1 MAKVVSAGSGN
12 VVTASL
18 SRPQSKPPFSPDDDE
33 AVVEETSSDGFELAE
48 KAAQGAETQGTE
60 TQGTETQGK
69 KESLIVGRPAGSLE
83 IEMSSQSDTPMVSLF
98 GMAGGAGAAAMTADP
113 LAPTAG
119 EREAVPGGPES
130 AVGAPV
136 TLPPSESSP
145 ASPAS
150 VLPEISAADAAD
162 AQPKAAA
169 PAEGVALGKITF
181 GSPEDEFSAAPSPVE
196 ITTPRSSQE
205 SVLTA
210 SWSAPDEALALSAP
224 PVETTAAP
232 LREEAA
238 SVAGAET
245 LVVTEPLHEPVAPTA
260 AEAAV
265 VDAAMVDAAM
275 VDAAMVDAAVV
286 GEGSLEKG
294 RVRAT
299 VSSLEREA
307 WPVGGEGVNHV
318 VATSLQAGGA
328 LRSGVGGSPSG
339 AEEAPVRMALPP
351 APDQLAPQRAERTGA
366 AFEVPA
372 AAGDLVIAANAQTD
386 FEVKEKRVVFSGSV
400 IMKNERFYLTA
411 DTLVAHL
418 KDNQSG
424 LDFAEAQGNVV
435 VRMVENGRE
444 TGSSGLAKT
453 AIFRPETGEIVL
465 KGWPQLRMGNKAH
478 VASAA
483 TTEMSLFTDGR
494 MKTSGRNQTMIVP

>member
-1 MAKVVSAGSGN
+1 
-12 VVTASL
+12 
-18 SRPQSKPPFSPDDDE
+18 
-33 AVVEETSSDGFELAE
+33 VEETSSDGFELAE
-48 KAAQGAETQGTE
+48 KEAAVSEAQGKQ
-60 TQGTETQGK
+60 
-69 KESLIVGRPAGSLE
+69 ESLIVGRPAGALE
-83 IEMSSQSDTPMVSLF
+83 IEMSSPSQTPMVSLF
-98 GMAGGAGAAAMTADP
+98 GLAGGAGAAAMNADP
-113 LAPTAG
+113 LDSTAG
-119 EREAVPGGPES
+119 GREAMPSGAESTGGE
-130 AVGAPV
+130 PV
-136 TLPPSESSP
+136 ALPPSESSP
-145 ASPAS
+145 A
-150 VLPEISAADAAD
+150 VELPELSASDVPDASDVAT
-162 AQPKAAA
+162 AQAQAAA
-169 PAEGVALGKITF
+169 AAEGVVPEKIIF
-181 GSPEDEFSAAPSPVE
+181 SSPEDEFSAAPSPVE
-196 ITTPRSSQE
+196 ITTPMSSRE

-210 SWSAPDEALALSAP
+210 SWSAPDEVPALSAP
-224 PVETTAAP
+224 PVETTAEP
-232 LREEAA
+232 LLGETA
-238 SVAGAET
+238 SIAGADT
-245 LVVTEPLHEPVAPTA
+245 LVVAEQLDEPVAPTA
-260 AEAAV
+260 VAASAV
-265 VDAAMVDAAM
+265 ASTAVDAVA
-275 VDAAMVDAAVV
+275 V
-286 GEGSLEKG
+286 GEGSSGKG

-299 VSSLEREA
+299 VSSMEREV
-307 WPVGGEGVNHV
+307 WPVGGEGVNNV

-328 LRSGVGGSPSG
+328 LGSGVDGAPS
-339 AEEAPVRMALPP
+339 EVEASPVRMALPP
-351 APDQLAPQRAERTGA
+351 APDQLAPQRADRSGA

>member
-1 MAKVVSAGSGN
+1 M
-12 VVTASL
+12 
-18 SRPQSKPPFSPDDDE
+18 
-33 AVVEETSSDGFELAE
+33 
-48 KAAQGAETQGTE
+48 
-60 TQGTETQGK
+60 
-69 KESLIVGRPAGSLE
+69 
-83 IEMSSQSDTPMVSLF
+83 
-98 GMAGGAGAAAMTADP
+98 
-113 LAPTAG
+113 
-119 EREAVPGGPES
+119 
-130 AVGAPV
+130 
-136 TLPPSESSP
+136 
-145 ASPAS
+145 
-150 VLPEISAADAAD
+150 
-162 AQPKAAA
+162 
-169 PAEGVALGKITF
+169 
-181 GSPEDEFSAAPSPVE
+181 
-196 ITTPRSSQE
+196 
-205 SVLTA
+205 
-210 SWSAPDEALALSAP
+210 
-224 PVETTAAP
+224 
-232 LREEAA
+232 
-238 SVAGAET
+238 AGAET
-245 LVVTEPLHEPVAPTA
+245 LVVAEQLDEPV
-260 AEAAV
+260 
-265 VDAAMVDAAM
+265 
-275 VDAAMVDAAVV
+275 VDAAVV
-286 GEGSLEKG
+286 GEGSPGKG

-307 WPVGGEGVNHV
+307 WPVGGEGVSHV
-318 VATSLQAGGA
+318 VATSLQADGA
-328 LRSGVGGSPSG
+328 LRSEVSG
-339 AEEAPVRMALPP
+339 APALAEETPVRMALPP
-351 APDQLAPQRAERTGA
+351 APDQLVPQRAERTGA

-372 AAGDLVIAANAQTD
+372 AAGDLVIAANSQTD